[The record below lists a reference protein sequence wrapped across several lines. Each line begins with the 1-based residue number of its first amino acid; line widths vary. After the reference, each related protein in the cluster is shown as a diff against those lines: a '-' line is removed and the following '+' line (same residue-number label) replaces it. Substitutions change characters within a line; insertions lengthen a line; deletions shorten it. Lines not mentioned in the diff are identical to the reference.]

1 MRPCYHQKKDLEI
14 SGWLQ
19 GQLQDLARL
28 SFFFDLLSA
37 YALADYSFLRQQSS
51 VGILVLKPMPR
62 RAIVLI
68 VGFWAFL
75 TIITPTLILWS
86 KSERDSLQHSSGW
99 YFSDLVP
106 FIFSS
111 STAHMHT
118 KIRVSSIPEV
128 LVLLFWFGSFA
139 LLSTFETFS
148 GVERVEISARKMMG
162 YPERLHLMFAQRSPP
177 IPPPALPSLEPSP
190 PPSPSPASSPDSSPH
205 QTVVTWDG
213 GFRS

>member
-1 MRPCYHQKKDLEI
+1 MCPCYHQKKDLET

-86 KSERDSLQHSSGW
+86 KSERDSLQHS
-99 YFSDLVP
+99 F
-106 FIFSS
+106 
-111 STAHMHT
+111 
-118 KIRVSSIPEV
+118 
-128 LVLLFWFGSFA
+128 
-139 LLSTFETFS
+139 

-190 PPSPSPASSPDSSPH
+190 SPSPSPASSPDSSPH
-205 QTVVTWDG
+205 QTVVTWDR